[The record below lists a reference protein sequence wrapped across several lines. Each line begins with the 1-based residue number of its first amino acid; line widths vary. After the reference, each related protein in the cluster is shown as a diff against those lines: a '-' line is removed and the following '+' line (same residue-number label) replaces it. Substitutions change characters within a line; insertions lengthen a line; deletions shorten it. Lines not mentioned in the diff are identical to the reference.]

1 MHLDQSLVNAAIALL
16 EKRFPDKEGIA
27 AAMYTEDGDIL
38 TSVYFEPQ
46 WGSAML
52 CAEAGAVCEA
62 EKSGKR
68 IVATACVSR
77 LVVIRLLLCLHP
89 AASARSAFFIG
100 AGT

>member
-1 MHLDQSLVNAAIALL
+1 MHLDQTLVNAAIELL
-16 EKRFPDKEGIA
+16 EKRFPGRAGIA

-62 EKSGKR
+62 EKLAK
-68 IVATACVSR
+68 
-77 LVVIRLLLCLHP
+77 
-89 AASARSAFFIG
+89 
-100 AGT
+100 